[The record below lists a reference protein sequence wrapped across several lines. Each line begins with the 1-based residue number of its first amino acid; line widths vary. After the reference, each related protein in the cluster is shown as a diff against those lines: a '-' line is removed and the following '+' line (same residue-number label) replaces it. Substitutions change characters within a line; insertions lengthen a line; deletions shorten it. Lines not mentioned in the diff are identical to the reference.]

1 MVVTT
6 IPGLDIAYPPRDWA
20 SQLAALGYRFIG
32 RYCPYFGDQ
41 GKSLTREEADII
53 LAAGMDILMFFQ
65 TGAESHRGGRERGI
79 AEAQWWLA
87 GKAHLGI
94 PDDVVP
100 VFCVDFDAQPVDYP
114 LIAEFQLGAISVLGL
129 EHVGIYG
136 HDRVI
141 DFAAGNGLA
150 TTFVQCVAYSRGRIS
165 PHAMVFQDVGP
176 DVLGNHIDHDTAFA
190 EDFGQ
195 WKAGGL
201 SVDDRAR
208 LDRLERLLAGNG
220 IAKDLAKP
228 DERTTGEEAL
238 AYADQQGWSAFL
250 GLGETKQAL
259 AMHEANHP
267 SGGKPAPGTTFTV
280 EVTS

>member
-1 MVVTT
+1 MTT

-20 SQLAALGYRFIG
+20 PQLAALGYRFIG

-53 LAAGMDILMFFQ
+53 HAAGMDILMFFQ

-114 LIAEFQLGAISVLGL
+114 LIADFQRGAISVLGL

-141 DFAAGNGLA
+141 DFAAGSGLA
-150 TTFVQCVAYSRGRIS
+150 STFVQCVAYSRGRIS

-176 DVLGNHIDHDTAFA
+176 DVLGNHIDHDTAFV

-195 WKAGGL
+195 WKAKGEDMAELEDLILACFSGQEEGDL
-201 SVDDRAR
+201 SREERLVKAR
-208 LDRLERLLAGNG
+208 YRMAAVVSGAQEPGQLDRSLAQR
-220 IAKDLAKP
+220 I
-228 DERTTGEEAL
+228 E
-238 AYADQQGWSAFL
+238 S
-250 GLGETKQAL
+250 
-259 AMHEANHP
+259 